1 MNINVATLRDSS
13 TFSCLI
19 SASQEAKLDTD
30 GLSFNSLFL
39 CVLCYQESLSCMSMP
54 QTWMIQTPS
63 MASCFIKLPFS
74 FPWSTMSCTFKSTTK
89 LERYRS
95 PKKVSQ
101 GQPLTDLSQGKSCH
115 LWRRIRSLSPPL
127 LTLGS
132 KELDPAKNS
141 FYNLMVSVKD
151 MGGQS
156 ENSFSQST
164 YVNIT
169 VRENIW
175 KAPEQ
180 VEITENSTE
189 PHPIKITQVAF
200 R

>member
-1 MNINVATLRDSS
+1 MYVNA
-13 TFSCLI
+13 
-19 SASQEAKLDTD
+19 
-30 GLSFNSLFL
+30 
-39 CVLCYQESLSCMSMP
+39 
-54 QTWMIQTPS
+54 
-63 MASCFIKLPFS
+63 
-74 FPWSTMSCTFKSTTK
+74 
-89 LERYRS
+89 
-95 PKKVSQ
+95 
-101 GQPLTDLSQGKSCH
+101 TDLDDPNTLNGQLFYQIAIQLPLVNNVMYFQINNKTGAISLTQEGKSRPAPH
-115 LWRRIRSLSPPL
+115 KSQSGKVLHPRRCILFSSPPP

-141 FYNLMVSVKD
+141 FYNLVVSVKD

-156 ENSFSQST
+156 ENSFSDTTS
-164 YVNIT
+164 VDIT

-189 PHPIKITQVAF
+189 PHPIKITQVAS